1 MRRRDFVKVIA
12 GSAAAWP
19 LAARA
24 QQPTS
29 KRPLIGFLG
38 AASTASGGRYY
49 GGFALGIRD
58 LGYVEGRDYVF
69 EERYADGEAARL
81 PLLADEMV
89 RLKPDVI
96 VVSNTAAAVAAR

>member
-1 MRRRDFVKVIA
+1 MAARGAR
-12 GSAAAWP
+12 AAANLQASAHWLP
-19 LAARA
+19 RGSLDGIGRTILRWLCAR
-24 QQPTS
+24 
-29 KRPLIGFLG
+29 L
-38 AASTASGGRYY
+38 
-49 GGFALGIRD
+49 RD